1 MIGRITLMWVGLA
14 AGVATGLFQI
24 KYEVQALE
32 SRLARIN
39 RAVIADQQAIHVLK
53 AEWTLLN
60 RPGELAKRA
69 AGNLELKPVS
79 AAQIGLVADLP
90 RRHAGDATIAEAPAV
105 PLSRIETLAGP
116 APAVALA
123 PLIASAKPRQ

>member
-1 MIGRITLMWVGLA
+1 M
-14 AGVATGLFQI
+14 
-24 KYEVQALE
+24 
-32 SRLARIN
+32 
-39 RAVIADQQAIHVLK
+39 
-53 AEWTLLN
+53 
-60 RPGELAKRA
+60 
-69 AGNLELKPVS
+69 KPVS

-90 RRHAGDATIAEAPAV
+90 RRRAGDATIAEAPAV

>member
-24 KYEVQALE
+24 KYEVQGLE
-32 SRLARIN
+32 GRLARVNQAIL
-39 RAVIADQQAIHVLK
+39 ADQQAIHVLK

-60 RPGELAKRA
+60 QPGDLAKRA
-69 AGNLELKPVS
+69 AILDLKPVT

-90 RRHAGDATIAEAPAV
+90 RRHDGSAIAEAPAAA
-105 PLSRIETLAGP
+105 PSRVESLTGP
-116 APAVALA
+116 APAVALP